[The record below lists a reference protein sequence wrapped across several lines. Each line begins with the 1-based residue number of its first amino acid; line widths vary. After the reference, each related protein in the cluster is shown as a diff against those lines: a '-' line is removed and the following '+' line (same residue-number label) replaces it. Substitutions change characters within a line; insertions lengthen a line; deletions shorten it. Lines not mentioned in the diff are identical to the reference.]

1 MTSSSTAI
9 ARVFW
14 SKACDRRAMVPENS
28 GQDMRAL
35 EKRPWPLWDC
45 TNVFFGH
52 RDGNPEMRILLHK
65 KRLIGSGTDQSSRVN
80 DSFRY
85 NAGKGRGDLQI
96 RFEAPQRLH
105 ACGLAGLFARINYG
119 FRGIRLFFSHD
130 QFIPGDG
137 S

>member
-1 MTSSSTAI
+1 MKS
-9 ARVFW
+9 
-14 SKACDRRAMVPENS
+14 DL
-28 GQDMRAL
+28 G
-35 EKRPWPLWDC
+35 PLRDC

-52 RDGNPEMRILLHK
+52 RDGNPEMRILLQYK
-65 KRLIGSGTDQSSRVN
+65 KRLIGSGADQSSRVN

-96 RFEAPQRLH
+96 RFEALQRLH
-105 ACGLAGLFARINYG
+105 ACLCGLAGLFARINYG

-137 S
+137 SRCFGRLLHAVKGVL